1 MDTRLEAVSVK
12 ALIAL
17 SDQSERHTAVQEGD
31 LDTSR
36 EFGSW
41 RCKHGTGNWQAVSVR
56 VRTHTVSNPAGNWEF
71 GGRTANMKGKNQREV
86 EMKGPRK
93 SAIGKGQAGT
103 IRPAT
108 TTYLQSTRSYRTLPD
123 LSSRPKHQSFSGL
136 YGKPLLY
143 TSRSSRMIK
152 TVQCHIPT
160 FVPFHMELTAAFGL
174 PQSPSL
180 PL

>member
-17 SDQSERHTAVQEGD
+17 SDQTEGHLAVLEEG

-41 RCKHGTGNWQAVSVR
+41 RCKHGTGNCQAASVR
-56 VRTHTVSNPAGNWEF
+56 IRTHTVSTPAVTWES
-71 GGRTANMKGKNQREV
+71 GGRMANTKGRDQRET
-86 EMKGPRK
+86 PRK
-93 SAIGKGQAGT
+93 TAIGKGQVGT

-108 TTYLQSTRSYRTLPD
+108 TTYLHSTRSYRTLPD
-123 LSSRPKHQSFSGL
+123 ISFRPKHQSFSGL
-136 YGKPLLY
+136 YGKPFLY

-174 PQSPSL
+174 SQSPSQ